1 MSGHDLTEFE
11 TLYSSGVESPEGAL
25 KSVEDPE
32 EPVSTENYKFI
43 IDPNDIGEFRSNDGY
58 VTKIVVGVKKQIGET
73 TIKSKC
79 LEIPISS
86 DISTNAERNSDEW
99 ISASKQWM
107 RLFFQHPNFNSLIE
121 ELKEKELKL

>member
-1 MSGHDLTEFE
+1 MSDQDPSIA
-11 TLYSSGVESPEGAL
+11 YSSGLESSETALSPENPGTVIQ
-25 KSVEDPE
+25 SDD
-32 EPVSTENYKFI
+32 FDCG
-43 IDPNDIGEFRSNDGY
+43 IDTNDIGEFRSNDGY

-86 DISTNAERNSDEW
+86 DISTNAERDSDEW
-99 ISASKQWM
+99 ISASKQWI

-121 ELKEKELKL
+121 ELKEKN